1 MMDFINTTLSSVT
14 QALINLEKDSKDYE
28 HELIKLKRLY
38 LLECRTNLKI
48 LDISKNTKI
57 ELDDAFKL
65 LKHLH
70 NESSYV
76 LYIQADQSL
85 LKSIFKKVKKNNDLD
100 PIKND
105 ELLISIISKIELLK
119 LLASNFEY
127 LESQSVIRIRARI
140 NNLYVQLKEVVKTFN
155 DDIN

>member
-14 QALINLEKDSKDYE
+14 HALINLKEDSEKYE
-28 HELIKLKRLY
+28 LELIKLKRLY

-76 LYIQADQSL
+76 LYTQADQSL